1 MTSVVTGVRQY
12 QDNNNAPGLA
22 RMCTPPG
29 AAAGLRAGLDILV
42 NDIFGGDAYMESEK
56 KLNWRDAT
64 AREPHFCISE
74 PPRVRC
80 QGHRALAADPEAARY
95 AGKA

>member
-1 MTSVVTGVRQY
+1 
-12 QDNNNAPGLA
+12 
-22 RMCTPPG
+22 MCTPPG

-42 NDIFGGDAYMESEK
+42 NDIFGGDAYMQSEK

-74 PPRVRC
+74 SPACVAR
-80 QGHRALAADPEAARY
+80 GIAALAADPEAARY